1 MFLKLQKNLKFK
13 IDGFGVSASVEE
25 PVFIDAEP
33 TNNLL
38 KNLHYHVIYE
48 LFIMENESL
57 TVHTEEGTSVY
68 KNCIVCIPPFLRHR
82 TIRQSGMRI
91 LFTFDKNNTNSDFAK
106 FMHSFFSA
114 QKPITFK
121 TNEALLFYTS
131 QLSALFNQETSLV
144 NEIAISLL
152 KLIFYNI
159 FSDNYEFKKSTSKNE
174 VLATNESYLSRIDG
188 MINHFTANVNLQDVA
203 NLLGLSTKQTSRI
216 IKKNY
221 KKTLSQLVCEKRL
234 SVAAELLLRS
244 DKTILEIVEYVN
256 FPSES
261 YFYHKFKEFFG
272 CTPLKY
278 KTQHLTDQ
286 K

>member
-1 MFLKLQKNLKFK
+1 MLLKLQKNLKFK

-25 PVFIDAEP
+25 PVFSDAEP
-33 TNNLL
+33 TNTLL

-48 LFIMENESL
+48 LFIMEDEPL
-57 TVHTEEGTSVY
+57 TVYTEEGTSVY
-68 KNCIVCIPPFLRHR
+68 KNCIVCIPPFLKHR

-106 FMHSFFSA
+106 FMHSFFSV
-114 QKPITFK
+114 QNPITFK
-121 TNEALLFYTS
+121 ANEALMFYTS
-131 QLSALFNQETSLV
+131 QLTSLFGQEASLA

-188 MINHFTANVNLQDVA
+188 MINNFSGDVNLQSVA
-203 NLLGLSTKQTSRI
+203 RLLGLSTKQTSRI

-272 CTPLKY
+272 STPLKY
-278 KTQHLTDQ
+278 KNQHLV
-286 K
+286 